1 MNGSA
6 NNLVSGYLGDV
17 EQWLGWGNAGCVTGN
32 VLSFP
37 RWHLHWCSFAGN
49 SLAAILNFMNFSVLN
64 TSQFKK
70 KTSKREK
77 GEFNKNHFPLSLFF
91 VSKILK
97 RSIFTDSAG

>member
-1 MNGSA
+1 MIIVQKKCNMNGSA

-49 SLAAILNFMNFSVLN
+49 SLAAILNFMHFSVLN
-64 TSQFKK
+64 TSQLKK
-70 KTSKREK
+70 KKQVREK
-77 GEFNKNHFPLSLFF
+77 RMSLIKIIFHFLSFLCPKF
-91 VSKILK
+91 
-97 RSIFTDSAG
+97 